1 MERYGARRCLA
12 TTINLLINS
21 KYVFAVSSQTR
32 QSTSKPTKNR
42 LQKVLRNVFPSF
54 YADNL
59 KQLGDVEKAVPH
71 EETEIA
77 SNLCEQR
84 ELCVADEFRCHLHTL
99 GFLGFGR
106 WEEHFHQNLDISPEV
121 ENHLPGIFT
130 WIHPPLGRPMKVIF
144 LSAIVNGHVQ
154 GKNIQL
160 GHRQGWAERRVK
172 HLVFTNYEVRNKTNW
187 FLVWHLISE

>member
-1 MERYGARRCLA
+1 M
-12 TTINLLINS
+12 NS

-71 EETEIA
+71 EETEVA
-77 SNLCEQR
+77 SNLREQR
-84 ELCVADEFRCHLHTL
+84 QLCVADEFRCHLHIL
-99 GFLGFGR
+99 RFSGFR
-106 WEEHFHQNLDISPEV
+106 HWEENFHQNLDISPEV

-130 WIHPPLGRPMKVIF
+130 LIHPPLDD
-144 LSAIVNGHVQ
+144 Q
-154 GKNIQL
+154 
-160 GHRQGWAERRVK
+160 
-172 HLVFTNYEVRNKTNW
+172 
-187 FLVWHLISE
+187 